1 MRGRNWDRRVDIMQG
16 PQPWRTNRA
25 RALRSRQI
33 GAEEKLWEELRS
45 RRLSGFKFIRQAA
58 IGSYFADFL
67 CRERKLVVE
76 VDGAT
81 HGSDVETANDAA
93 RTANLER
100 MGYRVCRV
108 TNDDVERNIDGV
120 LEWLLRELEVGR

>member
-1 MRGRNWDRRVDIMQG
+1 MRGRYWDRRVDIMRG

-25 RALRSRQI
+25 RALRSRQV

-45 RRLSGFKFIRQAA
+45 RRLSGFKFISQAA

-67 CRERKLVVE
+67 CRERTLVVE

-120 LEWLLRELEVGR
+120 LEWLLRELELGR